1 MTNWNILLENWIPWK
16 ESSWNYRI
24 GKYNYENEETINGFE
39 HGLNIVQEWLHKL
52 KDRIIE
58 NIHTQT

>member
-16 ESSWNYRI
+16 KSSGNYRI
-24 GKYNYENEETINGFE
+24 RKYNYENEKTINGFE
-39 HGLNIVQEWLHKL
+39 HGLNIAQEWLHKL